1 MPILMLLDL
10 VEVALSH
17 TGINL
22 AAAFTKILGDFRI
35 LDKISVIFDLSF
47 KSHKTYCYT

>member
-10 VEVALSH
+10 VEAALSH
-17 TGINL
+17 AGINL

-35 LDKISVIFDLSF
+35 LDKVSVIFDLSF